1 MPVVLKGIS
10 SPEDAVI
17 AAEMSVEG
25 ARKNASFAP
34 FLTPKKRS
42 FYQDRL
48 GTSIRRHSKQVM
60 CVSHRGSC
68 RDRNLEPRGA
78 ELGATNAASFALF
91 YSYVYFIA
99 TYTKNDHF
107 AKHNAGRCDW
117 HGRCSAALRRRGGEE
132 GARVYAPDLRRWRG
146 QAGQR
151 YRAGVGAGRHSGVA
165 GPADPLGPVSRRER
179 RCDKTPLLSN

>member
-1 MPVVLKGIS
+1 MCGDDHRTWEDIAWIASITDMPVVLKGIS

-25 ARKNASFAP
+25 ARKNASFAQ
-34 FLTPKKRS
+34 FFTTEQRS

-78 ELGATNAASFALF
+78 ELGATNAASFAPF
-91 YSYVYFIA
+91 YSYVY
-99 TYTKNDHF
+99 
-107 AKHNAGRCDW
+107 
-117 HGRCSAALRRRGGEE
+117 
-132 GARVYAPDLRRWRG
+132 
-146 QAGQR
+146 
-151 YRAGVGAGRHSGVA
+151 
-165 GPADPLGPVSRRER
+165 
-179 RCDKTPLLSN
+179 